1 MGRWFERHLVSLV
14 FGFIGA
20 VFVLLGGGFLWG
32 YRYTQQE
39 TAIAEQ
45 IPLYTVAQLSQVSSG
60 SLVAVEG
67 RISERNTSY
76 VEGLIAYTQHQYQG
90 VHCDDDDDD
99 DDDCE
104 DVWREVERVTPA
116 LWLDLSDGRLRVG
129 NTDYELLTPPEVWQ
143 TTPNL
148 IEYSTLEYQGFRM
161 GNPVYVIGELN
172 TNDGV
177 SLNANFLY
185 GGNRQD
191 YLSDQSEQAVLF
203 LWMGVI
209 FAGLGLIF
217 LAVAVVMAVRL

>member
-1 MGRWFERHLVSLV
+1 MSRWFEKHLVSLV

-32 YRYTQQE
+32 YFYTQRE
-39 TAIAEQ
+39 TKTAEQ
-45 IPLYTVAQLSQVSSG
+45 IPLYTVAQLGRVPSDT
-60 SLVAVEG
+60 LVAVEG
-67 RISERNTSY
+67 RISERNTSQA
-76 VEGLIAYTQHQYQG
+76 EGLVVYTQHQYQG
-90 VHCDDDDDD
+90 IHCDA

-104 DVWREVERVTPA
+104 EVWSEIERVTPA

-129 NTDYELLTPPEVWQ
+129 NTDYELLNPPEVWQ
-143 TTPNL
+143 TMPNL

-161 GNPVYVIGELN
+161 GSPVYIIGELN
-172 TNDGV
+172 TNDGI

-191 YLSDQSEQAVLF
+191 YLLGQSEQAVLF
-203 LWMGVI
+203 LWMGGI

-217 LAVAVVMAVRL
+217 LTVTVVTAVRL